1 MSAAEK
7 RGPATTSATK
17 AVARKAPAKK
27 SATTKAAAG
36 EGRTAAKKTSGTTRK
51 TAAKKPAAKKSVAE
65 KSVAK
70 KTAAKKPAPKK
81 SVAKKPATNKTA
93 TSKKTTAKKSTA
105 KKTAKPNPAVTKSA
119 PGAASRSTS
128 TTTTNGTSRRTAVNE
143 TTSAAATAAKP
154 ARLATKDIKKL
165 PIREGEEPWTKA
177 ELDEVRTELEAD
189 IVRQQ
194 GQIEATEA
202 ELAGLLR
209 DGSDGAG
216 RDPADVGS
224 SNFERD
230 QEMSL
235 AQNAREM
242 LDQSQL
248 ALRNI
253 EAGTFGTCENC
264 GEPIGKG
271 RLMVFPRA
279 TLCVKCKQRQERR

>member
-1 MSAAEK
+1 MSAAKK
-7 RGPATTSATK
+7 RAASTTAAGKATAT
-17 AVARKAPAKK
+17 KAPAKK
-27 SATTKAAAG
+27 TAAQKAPAAKKAAAKKS
-36 EGRTAAKKTSGTTRK
+36 AAKKTAATRTSGTNRPT
-51 TAAKKPAAKKSVAE
+51 AKKAAP
-65 KSVAK
+65 K
-70 KTAAKKPAPKK
+70 KTAAKKTGQAKATGATNK
-81 SVAKKPATNKTA
+81 SVAKKSATKKTAPSKSTTKKAATNKAAATRTA
-93 TSKKTTAKKSTA
+93 
-105 KKTAKPNPAVTKSA
+105 PPAT
-119 PGAASRSTS
+119 PRSMS
-128 TTTTNGTSRRTAVNE
+128 TTQTPDTTSRKTAVNNNS
-143 TTSAAATAAKP
+143 TTATAEKP
-154 ARLATKDIKKL
+154 ARLAAKDIKKL
-165 PIREGEEPWTKA
+165 PVRPGEDPWTKA
-177 ELDEVRTELEAD
+177 ELDEVRAELEAD

-194 GQIEATEA
+194 AQIEATEA

-242 LDQSQL
+242 LDQTQL

-253 EAGTFGTCENC
+253 GTGTFGTCENC

-279 TLCVKCKQRQERR
+279 TLCVTCKQRQERR